1 MESLLLY
8 IGKAALAA
16 AAFYLAYLALFQH
29 QKQFLFNRIYL
40 PVSLAL
46 SFLIPLITFTKVRTI
61 EAVPIDYNSFA
72 YLGEGSQTITEP
84 VFQMQWFHYLTGIYL
99 IGILGFLFYLALG
112 HARAISIVKK
122 SHLQELFK
130 VKVNITLKDVHPF
143 SFFSKI
149 VLSEKTL
156 ANPDLGMIVQHENIH
171 VRGKHTIDI
180 LFAEILFLFQWFNP
194 FAWLL
199 KDAIKNNLEYLTD
212 HELTKTNDAQ
222 QYQLAM
228 VGLAHKRGVAPF
240 LTALNGSQLKNR
252 IIMMKKKTENKYALL
267 KQLVVL
273 PLLAVLVM
281 GLSNK
286 EVKTEIVQAK
296 EKMNIVVDGKNVS
309 LNDPAFKNLDFS
321 GGIDGHEIMLALGI
335 EDKVL
340 SNGMNISENGATS
353 VYFIHTSDYVPGSNA
368 EFDRLISNPE
378 ESKVEKTTI
387 KTIHAVD
394 GKILSDEE
402 VAKMDGQQF
411 ETVTLLSGKQAVE
424 KYGDA
429 AEDATVVDFKS
440 GKPNVTVRSG
450 AETKEITVSG
460 KITDAVGNPIAG
472 TSILVKGKTTGTIS
486 DLQGNYEIKLADDN
500 KTLVFMMTGFK
511 TQEINTNGKN
521 IVNVILQSDN
531 ESKPEEIKVIGY
543 GTLPKNANDVKLQIQ
558 SFGDMKNQPLYI
570 VDGKE
575 KTSFESVDPND
586 IESIDVLKN
595 ESSIA
600 LYGERGKNGVVLVTT
615 KNGTLKND
623 SQIKIQENNGF
634 GDKKPLMIVDGEK
647 VDMKTFEELNPDKIV
662 SISVLKDAPSVEE
675 YGEEGKDGVILVT
688 TKQNKITSDLEL
700 RKFIAQNIK
709 YPLKAVD
716 SNTEATVKLFV
727 RFNQDG
733 SVAEILKDVK
743 AGADIVNLDEIV
755 VVSYQRVDGNKQ
767 PDNSASKAALEAEA
781 KRVIEKIPLV
791 DIPELKGKLVLVS
804 IQFLLQK

>member
-1 MESLLLY
+1 MENFLLY

-16 AAFYLAYLALFQH
+16 AAFYLVYLALFQH

-61 EAVPIDYNSFA
+61 EALPIDYNSFA

-99 IGILGFLFYLALG
+99 TGILGFLFYLVLG

-122 SHLQELFK
+122 SRLQELFK

-212 HELTKTNDAQ
+212 HELTQTNDAQ

-252 IIMMKKKTENKYALL
+252 IIMMKKKTENKHALL

-321 GGIDGHEIMLALGI
+321 RGIDGHEVMLALGI

-340 SNGMNISENGATS
+340 SNEMNISENGATS
-353 VYFIHTSDYVPGSNA
+353 VYYIHTSDYVPGTNA
-368 EFDRLISNPE
+368 EFDRLISNQE
-378 ESKVEKTTI
+378 ESKVEKTTT

-411 ETVTLLSGKQAVE
+411 ETVTLLSGKQAIE
-424 KYGDA
+424 KYGDV

-623 SQIKIQENNGF
+623 SQIEVQWSSGF
-634 GDKKPLMIVDGEK
+634 GDKKPLIIVDGEK

-662 SISVLKDAPSVEE
+662 SISVLKDATSVEE

-743 AGADIVNLDEIV
+743 AGADIVSLDEIV